1 MLRRKWL
8 EFVLGAAGAAIVT
21 RDWLVGLAHAAE
33 VPAAQEPTPT
43 TVSGAIKTHRA
54 SSIASFVLAY
64 PTVANAATAQ
74 EKGTMVYLLGVC
86 PTAGMVWESNILATE
101 QQRIERA
108 ALQLLR
114 TVERSPTDMAV
125 VLKSVGG
132 RQVVERKL
140 PQMRLTELKTLAQS
154 LVRP

>member
-8 EFVLGAAGAAIVT
+8 EFVMGAAGAALVT
-21 RDWLVGLAHAAE
+21 RDWLVGIADAAE
-33 VPAAQEPTPT
+33 LSSPQETTPT
-43 TVSGAIKTHRA
+43 TVAGAIKTHRA

-86 PTAGMVWESNILATE
+86 PTAGMVWESSILATE

-108 ALQLLR
+108 ALVLLR
-114 TVERSPTDMAV
+114 SVERSPADMSV

-132 RQVVERKL
+132 STVVQKKL
-140 PQMRLTELKTLAQS
+140 PQMLLPELKTLAQTMIK
-154 LVRP
+154 P